1 MVLNKAQNFDEELI
15 GLLLDNADLKEKF
28 FVNVKGTLVFKQNL
42 FVQFLEQK
50 NYLNDSYTQYK
61 NNVGLTIDGKYLKQ
75 RNEVALVWPFKD
87 CILEGGQSREEDKR
101 EEIFFNEI
109 LAQDE
114 ITQLLEPK
122 VLTNAKRID
131 KDREKP
137 LDQFNRNENGTIT
150 DNLKPG
156 FGQRPYQIEAFQRFI
171 LCESENF
178 EGKPKR
184 PFHLLY
190 NMATGSGKT
199 LIMAGLMLHL
209 YQKGYR
215 NFLFFVNSNNII
227 QKTKDNFLNPQ
238 ASKYLF
244 NDKIVIDGKEVLI
257 KEIDN
262 FEEADNQNINLKFT
276 TIQQL
281 HIDLNNTKE
290 NSVTYEDF
298 KDKRIVLIADEAHHL
313 SSATKSNGALFG
325 SWEGT
330 VLEILNQNFENVLLE
345 FTATLDYESA
355 EIVNKY
361 QDKVI
366 FKYDLAQFRIDKY
379 SKEINLIRSLYDEQD
394 RIIQSLILN
403 LYRQELATSNNIN
416 LKPVILFKAKKTIKE
431 SEQNKENFHK
441 LIDDFSV
448 AMVEKIQK
456 TSTVPIVQKAFK
468 FFETKGISANE
479 IVKRIQANFRFENCL
494 SANNDAEAEQNQILL
509 NTLEDENNP
518 IRAVFAVQK
527 LNEGWDVLNL
537 FDIVRLYED
546 RDGKD
551 GKPGKT
557 TLSEA
562 QLIGRGARYYPFA
575 LEEGQDKYTRKFDD
589 DISNDLK
596 TLEELYYHT
605 KEDSRYISELK
616 KALVDSGIYEDD
628 ENLLTKQLTLK
639 LDFKDTDFYLN
650 GHVFYNKNVPKSFD
664 NIKSFAD
671 LGVKKTNYRH
681 TLSSGVGRM
690 SSAFFEMENPASNDE
705 VIKTK
710 DVKLTEI
717 PKNTIRFALSQNP
730 FFYFDSLSHYFPSVG
745 SLSNFIDSKYFLAGL
760 EITFNGTANRFKE
773 ISHFDYLQ
781 ALNGLLQ
788 SIEAD
793 IKSNSTEYEGSDYI
807 KQPIHKVFKDKE
819 IKVYKDSERADGQET
834 LVANEPWYVY
844 NANYG
849 TSEEKKFVELFA
861 RRFEGLNQKFENIY
875 LIRNEREIK
884 IFDKLGRAFE
894 PDFLLFCKQ
903 RDGEQMTF
911 QVFIEPKG
919 NHLLGHDKWK
929 EDFLKEIRTEQ
940 KTIKI
945 HTDTYLITAVPFYNY
960 ANENEFKTTLESTL
974 NE

>member
-1 MVLNKAQNFDEELI
+1 M
-15 GLLLDNADLKEKF
+15 
-28 FVNVKGTLVFKQNL
+28 T
-42 FVQFLEQK
+42 FL
-50 NYLNDSYTQYK
+50 Y
-61 NNVGLTIDGKYLKQ
+61 
-75 RNEVALVWPFKD
+75 
-87 CILEGGQSREEDKR
+87 
-101 EEIFFNEI
+101 EIFDNPFAKRA
-109 LAQDE
+109 LAQVDMPNW
-114 ITQLLEPK
+114 IS
-122 VLTNAKRID
+122 
-131 KDREKP
+131 
-137 LDQFNRNENGTIT
+137 
-150 DNLKPG
+150 DNLK
-156 FGQRPYQIEAFQRFI
+156 FEQRPYQVEAFKRYVYLEQ
-171 LCESENF
+171 EDF
-178 EGKPKR
+178 EEKPKR
-184 PFHLLY
+184 PYHLLY

-199 LIMAGLMLHL
+199 MIMAGLILHL

-244 NDKIVIDGKEVLI
+244 KDKIVIDGKEVLI
-257 KEIDN
+257 KEIEN
-262 FEEADNQNINLKFT
+262 FEEADHQNINLKFT

-298 KDKRIVLIADEAHHL
+298 KDKKLVLIADEAHHL
-313 SSATKSNGALFG
+313 VARTKSGNLFG
-325 SWEGT
+325 SWEDT
-330 VLEILNQNFENVLLE
+330 VKKIHDSNFENILLE
-345 FTATLDYESA
+345 FTATIDTDTA
-355 EIVNKY
+355 ELVKHY

-379 SKEINLIRSLYDEQD
+379 SKEINLIRSLYDEKD
-394 RIIQSLILN
+394 RIIQALILN

-448 AMVEKIQK
+448 AMVDKIQK
-456 TSTVPIVQKAFK
+456 TSTVSIVQKAFR
-468 FFETKGISANE
+468 FFEAKGISANE

-494 SANNDAEAEQNQILL
+494 SANNDTEAEQNQILL

-562 QLIGRGARYYPFA
+562 QLIGRGARYFPFA
-575 LEEGQDKYTRKFDD
+575 LEEGDALSLSKGQDRFTRKFDD

-628 ENLLTKQLTLK
+628 ANLVQLNLFIK
-639 LDFKDTDFYLN
+639 PEFKKTDFYRE
-650 GHVFYNKNVPKSFD
+650 GQVFYNKKVPKSFD
-664 NIKSFAD
+664 NVKSFAD

-681 TLSSGVGRM
+681 TLSSGVGRI
-690 SSAFFEMENPASNDE
+690 SSAIGFELESPVSDNE
-705 VIKTK
+705 IIKTK

-717 PKNTIRFALSQNP
+717 TKNTIRFALSQNP

-745 SLSNFIDSKYFLAGL
+745 SLSNFIDSTDFLAGI
-760 EITFNGTANRFKE
+760 EITFSGTANRLKE

-788 SIEAD
+788 TIEAE

-807 KQPIHKVFKDKE
+807 KEPIHKVFKDKE
-819 IKVYKDSERADGQET
+819 IKVDKYSERANGQEN

-849 TSEEKKFVELFA
+849 TSEEKKFVELFS

-884 IFDKLGRAFE
+884 IFDKQGRAFE

-903 RDGEQMTF
+903 RDGEQMTY

-919 NHLLGHDKWK
+919 EHLKGYDKWK

-945 HTDTYLITAVPFYNY
+945 HSDTYLITAVPFYNY
-960 ANENEFKTTLESTL
+960 NNENEFMTTLENTL

>member
-1 MVLNKAQNFDEELI
+1 MA
-15 GLLLDNADLKEKF
+15 
-28 FVNVKGTLVFKQNL
+28 
-42 FVQFLEQK
+42 FLH
-50 NYLNDSYTQYK
+50 
-61 NNVGLTIDGKYLKQ
+61 
-75 RNEVALVWPFKD
+75 
-87 CILEGGQSREEDKR
+87 
-101 EEIFFNEI
+101 EIFNNPFAKRA
-109 LAQDE
+109 LAQVDVP
-114 ITQLLEPK
+114 IW
-122 VLTNAKRID
+122 IS
-131 KDREKP
+131 
-137 LDQFNRNENGTIT
+137 

-156 FGQRPYQIEAFQRFI
+156 FGQRPYQIEAFKRYIYLDQED
-171 LCESENF
+171 LEE
-178 EGKPKR
+178 KPRK
-184 PFHLLY
+184 PYHLLY

-215 NFLFFVNSNNII
+215 NFLFFVKSDNII
-227 QKTKDNFLNPQ
+227 QKTKDNFLNTR
-238 ASKYLF
+238 ATKYLF
-244 NDKIVIDGKEVLI
+244 NDKIVIDGKELLI

-262 FEEADNQNINLKFT
+262 FEEADNQNINIKFC
-276 TIQQL
+276 TIQKL
-281 HIDLNNTKE
+281 HYDLNNTKE

-298 KDKRIVLIADEAHHL
+298 KDKKLVLLADEAHSL
-313 SSATKSNGALFG
+313 VAGTKQGELFG
-325 SWEGT
+325 TWEDT
-330 VLEILNQNFENVLLE
+330 VKKIHESNFENILLE
-345 FTATLDYESA
+345 FTATIDTETA
-355 EIVNKY
+355 ELVRHY

-366 FKYDLAQFRIDKY
+366 FKYDLAEFRKDKY
-379 SKEINLIRSLYDEQD
+379 SKEINLIRSLYDEQE
-394 RIIQSLILN
+394 RIIQALILN

-441 LIDDFSV
+441 LIDDFTE

-456 TSTVPIVQKAFK
+456 TSTVAIVQKAFR
-468 FFETKGISANE
+468 FFEAEGISANQ
-479 IVKRIQANFRFENCL
+479 IVKRIQSNFRYENCL

-562 QLIGRGARYYPFA
+562 QLIGRGARYFPFA
-575 LEEGQDKYTRKFDD
+575 LEEGQDKFTRKFDD

-628 ENLLTKQLTLK
+628 ANLVQLNLFLK
-639 LDFKDTDFYLN
+639 PDFKKTDFYKD
-650 GHVFYNKNVPKSFD
+650 GHVFFNKKVPKSFD

-681 TLSSGVGRM
+681 ALSSGVGRM
-690 SSAFFEMENPASNDE
+690 SSAFFEMEPTQSNDE

-710 DVKLTEI
+710 DVKLIEI

-745 SLSNFIDSKYFLAGL
+745 SLSNFIDSTDFLASL
-760 EITFNGTANRFKE
+760 EITFSGTANRLKE
-773 ISHFDYLQ
+773 ISYFDYLQ

-807 KQPIHKVFKDKE
+807 KEPIHKVFKDKE
-819 IKVYKDSERADGQET
+819 IRINKYDERANGQES
-834 LVANEPWYVY
+834 LVANEPWYAY

-849 TSEEKKFVELFA
+849 TSEEKKFVELFS
-861 RRFEGLNQKFENIY
+861 RRFEGLNRKFENIY
-875 LIRNEREIK
+875 LIRNERELK

-894 PDFLLFCKQ
+894 SDFLLFCQQ
-903 RDGEQMTF
+903 RNGEQMTF

-919 NHLLGHDKWK
+919 EHLKGHDKWK
-929 EDFLKEIRTEQ
+929 EDFLNEIRTEK

-960 ANENEFKTTLESTL
+960 NNENEFKTTLENTL

>member
-1 MVLNKAQNFDEELI
+1 MAFLYDILLQEFGKRAIAQV
-15 GLLLDNADLKEKF
+15 A
-28 FVNVKGTLVFKQNL
+28 VP
-42 FVQFLEQK
+42 
-50 NYLNDSYTQYK
+50 NY
-61 NNVGLTIDGKYLKQ
+61 
-75 RNEVALVWPFKD
+75 
-87 CILEGGQSREEDKR
+87 
-101 EEIFFNEI
+101 
-109 LAQDE
+109 
-114 ITQLLEPK
+114 
-122 VLTNAKRID
+122 
-131 KDREKP
+131 
-137 LDQFNRNENGTIT
+137 IT

-156 FGQRPYQIEAFQRFI
+156 FGQRPYQLEAFQRFI
-171 LCESENF
+171 LCDSEDF
-178 EGKPKR
+178 EGKPKK

-244 NDKIVIDGKEVLI
+244 NDKIVIEGKEVLI
-257 KEIDN
+257 KEVDN
-262 FEEADNQNINLKFT
+262 FEEADDRNINVKFVS
-276 TIQQL
+276 IQML
-281 HIDLNNTKE
+281 TSGLLLNVRE
-290 NSVTYEDF
+290 NGLSFEDF
-298 KDKRIVLIADEAHHL
+298 EDRKLVLIGDEAHHNNADVWGDL
-313 SSATKSNGALFG
+313 VEK
-325 SWEGT
+325 
-330 VLEILNQNFENVLLE
+330 IHQMNFENVLLE
-345 FTATLDYESA
+345 FTATLDYESQK
-355 EIVNKY
+355 IVEKY

-394 RIIQSLILN
+394 RIVQAVILN
-403 LYRQELATSNNIN
+403 LYRQELATSHNIN
-416 LKPVILFKAKKTIKE
+416 LKPVILFKAKRTIKE
-431 SEQNKENFHK
+431 SEQNKESFHK

-448 AMVEKIQK
+448 AMVDKIQK
-456 TSTVPIVQKAFK
+456 TSSVPIVQRAFR
-468 FFETKGISANE
+468 FFEAKGIPYE
-479 IVKRIQANFRFENCL
+479 GIVKRIQANFRFENCL
-494 SANNDAEAEQNQILL
+494 SANNDVEAEHNQILL

-537 FDIVRLYED
+537 FDIVRLYEG
-546 RDGKD
+546 RDGREN
-551 GKPGKT
+551 KPGKT

-562 QLIGRGARYYPFA
+562 QLIGRGARYFPFA
-575 LEEGQDKYTRKFDD
+575 METGQEKYTRKFDD
-589 DISNDLK
+589 DLSNDLK
-596 TLEELYYHT
+596 ILEELYYHT
-605 KEDSRYISELK
+605 KEDSKYISELK
-616 KALVDSGIYEDD
+616 IALIQTGIYEND
-628 ENLLTKQLTLK
+628 ENLITKQLTLK
-639 LDFKDTDFYLN
+639 LDFTKTDFYHD
-650 GHVFYNKNVPKSFD
+650 GQIFYNKKVPKSFD
-664 NIKSFAD
+664 NIKSFEE

-690 SSAFFEMENPASNDE
+690 SSAFFEMEPTQSNDE
-705 VIKTK
+705 IIRTK

-730 FFYFDSLSHYFPSVG
+730 FFYFDNLSHYFPRVG
-745 SLSNFIDSKYFLAGL
+745 SLSNFISSSDFLAGL
-760 EITFNGTANRFKE
+760 EISFSGTSNRLKE
-773 ISHFDYLQ
+773 INHFDFLQ

-788 SIEAD
+788 NVEAD

-807 KQPIHKVFKDKE
+807 KEPIHKVFKNKE

-849 TSEEKKFVELFA
+849 TSEEKKFIELFA

-875 LIRNEREIK
+875 IIRNEREVK
-884 IFDKLGRAFE
+884 IFDRLGRAFE

-903 RDGEQMTF
+903 RGGEQMTF

-929 EDFLKEIRTEQ
+929 EDFLKEIRDEQ
-940 KTIKI
+940 KSIKI
-945 HTDTYLITAVPFYNY
+945 HTDTYLITAVPFYNH
-960 ANENEFKTTLESTL
+960 NSENEFKAALENTL

>member
-1 MVLNKAQNFDEELI
+1 MA
-15 GLLLDNADLKEKF
+15 
-28 FVNVKGTLVFKQNL
+28 
-42 FVQFLEQK
+42 FLH
-50 NYLNDSYTQYK
+50 
-61 NNVGLTIDGKYLKQ
+61 
-75 RNEVALVWPFKD
+75 
-87 CILEGGQSREEDKR
+87 
-101 EEIFFNEI
+101 EI
-109 LAQDE
+109 LKSYFGERE
-114 ITQLLEPK
+114 I
-122 VLTNAKRID
+122 KRTIV
-131 KDREKP
+131 P
-137 LDQFNRNENGTIT
+137 SHIT
-150 DNLKPG
+150 DNLK

-171 LCESENF
+171 LCDSEDF

-199 LIMAGLMLHL
+199 LIMAGLILHL

-227 QKTKDNFLNPQ
+227 QKTKDNFLNSQ

-257 KEIDN
+257 KEIEN
-262 FEEADNQNINLKFT
+262 FEEADNQNVNLKFT

-298 KDKRIVLIADEAHHL
+298 KDKKLVLIADEAHHL
-313 SSATKSNGALFG
+313 VAGTKSGNLFG
-325 SWEGT
+325 SWEDT
-330 VLEILNQNFENVLLE
+330 VKKIHDSNFENILLE
-345 FTATLDYESA
+345 FTATIDTDTA
-355 EIVNKY
+355 ELVKHY

-366 FKYDLAQFRIDKY
+366 FKYDLAEFRKDKY
-379 SKEINLIRSLYDEQD
+379 SKEINLIRSLYNEQE
-394 RIIQSLILN
+394 RIIQALILN

-416 LKPVILFKAKKTIKE
+416 LKPVILFKAKKTIQE

-456 TSTVPIVQKAFK
+456 TSTVAIVQKAFR
-468 FFETKGISANE
+468 FFEAKGISANE

-494 SANNDAEAEQNQILL
+494 SANESDTKDKKKQQEGAESDRLL
-509 NTLEDENNP
+509 NTLEEPNNP
-518 IRAVFAVQK
+518 IRAVFAVHK

-537 FDIVRLYED
+537 FDIVRLYE
-546 RDGKD
+546 GQNT
-551 GKPGKT
+551 GGTNTTVGKT
-557 TLSEA
+557 TLAEA

-575 LEEGQDKYTRKFDD
+575 LEEGQNKFTRKFDD

-605 KEDSRYISELK
+605 KEDNRYISELK

-628 ENLLTKQLTLK
+628 ENLVTKQLTLK
-639 LDFKDTDFYLN
+639 MDFKGTDFYRD
-650 GHVFYNKNVPKSFD
+650 GHVFFNKKIPKSFD

-690 SSAFFEMENPASNDE
+690 SGAFAEAETSETEA
-705 VIKTK
+705 IKTK
-710 DVKLTEI
+710 DVKLTDI

-745 SLSNFIDSKYFLAGL
+745 SLSNFIDSTDFLAGL
-760 EITFNGTANRFKE
+760 EITFNGTANRLKE
-773 ISHFDYLQ
+773 ISHFDFLQ

-788 SIEAD
+788 TIEAD

-807 KQPIHKVFKDKE
+807 KEPIHKVFKDKE
-819 IKVYKDSERADGQET
+819 IKVYKDRERADGQES

-849 TSEEKKFVELFA
+849 TSEEKKFVELFS
-861 RRFEGLNQKFENIY
+861 RRFEGLSQKFENIY

-919 NHLLGHDKWK
+919 EHLKGHDKWK

-960 ANENEFKTTLESTL
+960 NHENEFKITLESTL
-974 NE
+974 NL